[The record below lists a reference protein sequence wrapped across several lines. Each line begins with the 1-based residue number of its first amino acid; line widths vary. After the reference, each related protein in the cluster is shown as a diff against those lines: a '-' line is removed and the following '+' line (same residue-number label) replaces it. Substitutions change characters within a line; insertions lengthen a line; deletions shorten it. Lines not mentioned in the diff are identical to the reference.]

1 MKNSH
6 LAAHRYLTVFRVG
19 YIAALTAI
27 AVLCGYFSVVQRE
40 QNNLVAEIGIFS
52 RQLASLDAAMR
63 AQSFQAAKF
72 TKQYKAFGQMPDLDT
87 VGMTL
92 AEKREY
98 RENQKIDPDIISARN
113 AFDYRTAKGRE
124 NLASVVKI
132 WPILPEALRSQ
143 ILRNARLLDPA
154 DPFANHRHFV
164 DRKPLGAMRTKA
176 DVYWTSSKMASLYT
190 NTIEPSNIEIQTQ
203 IRFYLAKL
211 SQTAG
216 KTLEK
221 YLMFTFGALVF
232 LGFCVFLPI
241 DILIRRIV
249 RNLQNKTAEAAR
261 ALVAARAA
269 DRAKSEFLATMSHEI
284 RTPMN
289 GVLGMAELLVR
300 TDLDTRQRT
309 FTDVILKSGN
319 ALLEIINDI
328 LDYSKIE
335 ANQMVLDKRS
345 FSIADTVEDVAT
357 LMSARAAEKDLELI
371 VRLRPTLPARLL
383 GDPSRFRQVITN
395 LLGNAV
401 KFTETGN
408 VMIDVDCREIA
419 RDDAGGGPENVADR
433 VMISVRVSDTGIGIP
448 PEKLTSIF
456 DKVSQVD
463 GSSTRRHEGTGL
475 GLAIASRLIN
485 LMGGQIGVESEAGKG
500 SVFSFEVEMDV
511 DTVASA
517 EASSVTAIDD
527 ARVLIVDDIEIN
539 RMILT
544 EQLRGWGMDCVA
556 VDGGQMAL
564 DFLEHAATGMGIEV
578 DLVILD
584 FQMPG
589 MSGAEVVQKVRSNP
603 AIAET
608 PILLLSSVDQ
618 ATKLDA
624 LNGLRVDATL
634 TKPTRNRELRT
645 AAEEIIRRHRAIEA
659 TKARTPAVDRTA
671 APVNEPTDPATAE
684 ATATVPPAA
693 PEDNLPD
700 ATGKILVAED
710 NPVNQIVFQQSLA
723 ALGREHVLVE
733 NGREAVAAWEKAKP
747 QVILM
752 DISMPEMNGYEAT
765 AEIRRLE
772 QEQGLPGTVI
782 IAVTAHAMQGDEDRC
797 LAAGFDDYLSKP
809 VSVDKLGAKL
819 QRWLP
824 DTEQHAVA

>member
-1 MKNSH
+1 MKKKN
-6 LAAHRYLTVFRVG
+6 LATHRYLTVFRVG

-27 AVLCGYFSVVQRE
+27 AVMCGYFTVLQRS
-40 QNNLVAEIGIFS
+40 QNNVIAEIGIFS

-63 AQSFQAAKF
+63 AQSIQATKF
-72 TKQYKAFGQMPDLDT
+72 AEQYKSFGTQTDDGT
-87 VGMTL
+87 AGMTL
-92 AEKREY
+92 AQKREF
-98 RENQKIDPDIISARN
+98 RQSRPIDPDIISVRN
-113 AFDYRTAKGRE
+113 AYDYRTAKGRE
-124 NLASVVKI
+124 NLASVEQI
-132 WPILPEALRSQ
+132 WPHLPNALRSQ
-143 ILRNARLLDPA
+143 VLRNARLLDPS
-154 DPFANHRHFV
+154 DPFANHRHYV
-164 DRKPLGAMRTKA
+164 DRQVMGAMRTKTDA
-176 DVYWTSSKMASLYT
+176 YWVSNKMTALYT
-190 NTIEPSNIEIQTQ
+190 STIEPSNIEIQAQ

-211 SQTAG
+211 SQAAG
-216 KTLEK
+216 EMLER
-221 YLMFTFGALVF
+221 YLMLTFGALVL
-232 LGFCVFLPI
+232 LGFAVFLPI

-261 ALVAARAA
+261 ALVEARAA

-335 ANQMVLDKRS
+335 ANQMVLDRRS

-357 LMSARAAEKDLELI
+357 LMSARAAEKDLELL

-401 KFTETGN
+401 KFTETGT
-408 VMIDVDCREIA
+408 VMIDVDCKKPN
-419 RDDAGGGPENVADR
+419 AGKETGGENERVA
-433 VMISVRVSDTGIGIP
+433 ISVRVTDTGIGIP
-448 PEKLTSIF
+448 DEKLKSIF
-456 DKVSQVD
+456 DKFSQVD

-475 GLAIASRLIN
+475 GLAIAAKLVA
-485 LMGGQIGVESEAGKG
+485 LMGGQIGVESEPGKG
-500 SVFSFEVEMDV
+500 SAFFFEVEMDV
-511 DTVASA
+511 DTAAVTEASA
-517 EASSVTAIDD
+517 ITAIDD

-539 RMILT
+539 RLILT

-556 VDGGQMAL
+556 VDSGRMAIE
-564 DFLEHAATGMGIEV
+564 FLEHAASGMGISV
-578 DLVILD
+578 DLIILD

-589 MSGAEVVQKVRSNP
+589 MSGADVVREIRGTP
-603 AIAET
+603 AIADA
-608 PILLLSSVDQ
+608 PVLLLSSVDQ

-624 LNGLRVDATL
+624 LDGLRVDATL
-634 TKPTRNRELRT
+634 TKPTRNRELRA
-645 AAEEIIRRHRAIEA
+645 AAEEIIRRHRAKNGGIRPE
-659 TKARTPAVDRTA
+659 KPAA
-671 APVNEPTDPATAE
+671 APAAAVTDKMPSPVGNPDDANQTS
-684 ATATVPPAA
+684 
-693 PEDNLPD
+693 LPD
-700 ATGKILVAED
+700 AVGKILVAED

-723 ALGREHVLVE
+723 ALGRDHVLVE
-733 NGREAVAAWEKAKP
+733 NGRDAVAAWRSSRP
-747 QVILM
+747 SLILM

-765 AEIRRLE
+765 AEIRRIE
-772 QEQGLPGTVI
+772 AEEGLANTVI

-819 QRWLP
+819 HRWIP
-824 DTEQHAVA
+824 DVELDDYAVA

>member
-1 MKNSH
+1 MSNKNV
-6 LAAHRYLTVFRVG
+6 ATQRYLTMFRVG
-19 YIAALTAI
+19 YVAALTAI
-27 AVLCGYFSVVQRE
+27 AVLCGYFSVVQRN
-40 QNNLVAEIGIFS
+40 QNNVVSEIGIFS
-52 RQLASLDAAMR
+52 RQLASLDSAMR
-63 AQSFQAAKF
+63 AQALQAAKF
-72 TKQYKAFGQMPDLDT
+72 AEQYKNYADVPEFDT
-87 VGMTL
+87 IGMTL
-92 AEKREY
+92 AQKLEY
-98 RENQKIDPDIISARN
+98 RQNRKIDPDIISVRN
-113 AFDYRTAKGRE
+113 AYDYRTAKGRE
-124 NLASVVKI
+124 NLASVEQI
-132 WPILPEALRSQ
+132 WSRLPEALKTQ

-154 DPFANHRHFV
+154 NPFANHKHFV
-164 DRKPLGAMRTKA
+164 DRLVPGAMRSKT

-190 NTIEPSNIEIQTQ
+190 NSIEPSNIEMQAQ

-216 KTLEK
+216 ETLEN
-221 YLMFTFGALVF
+221 YLLFTFGALVF

-241 DILIRRIV
+241 DLLIHRIV
-249 RNLQNKTAEAAR
+249 RILQRKTIEADK
-261 ALVAARAA
+261 ALVEARAA

-300 TDLDTRQRT
+300 TELDTRQRT

-345 FSIADTVEDVAT
+345 FSINDTVEDVAT

-371 VRLRPTLPARLL
+371 VRLRPNLPTRLL
-383 GDPSRFRQVITN
+383 GDPSRFRQIITN

-408 VMIDVDCREIA
+408 VMIDVDCKEV
-419 RDDAGGGPENVADR
+419 PESETGQRVA
-433 VMISVRVSDTGIGIP
+433 ISVRVSDTGIGIP
-448 PEKLTSIF
+448 EEKLKAIF
-456 DKVSQVD
+456 EKFSQVD

-475 GLAIASRLIN
+475 GLAIASKLVV
-485 LMGGQIGVESEAGKG
+485 LMGGEINVESKSGEG

-511 DTVASA
+511 DEEAAAKPSA
-517 EASSVTAIDD
+517 TTSIDD
-527 ARVLIVDDIEIN
+527 ARVLIVDDIAIN

-556 VDGGQMAL
+556 VDSGQMAL

-589 MSGAEVVQKVRSNP
+589 MSGGEVIRHVRANP
-603 AIAET
+603 AIADT

-624 LNGLRVDATL
+624 VSDLRIEATL
-634 TKPTRNRELRT
+634 TKPTRNRDLRM
-645 AAEEIIRRHRAIEA
+645 ASEEIIRLHRSKHMRKVVADAAQTQTSEA
-659 TKARTPAVDRTA
+659 ADAKTDDTVSATSGNAAKTEKPADG
-671 APVNEPTDPATAE
+671 
-684 ATATVPPAA
+684 
-693 PEDNLPD
+693 LPD
-700 ATGKILVAED
+700 ASGKILVAED

-733 NGREAVAAWEKAKP
+733 NGREAVAAWKKAKP
-747 QVILM
+747 SLILM

-765 AEIRRLE
+765 AEIRKIE
-772 QEQGLPGTVI
+772 AKEGLPGTLI
-782 IAVTAHAMQGDEDRC
+782 IAVTAHAMQGDENKC
-797 LAAGFDDYLSKP
+797 LAAGFDDYLAKP
-809 VSVDKLGAKL
+809 VSVDKLGEKL
-819 QRWLP
+819 SRWMP
-824 DTEQHAVA
+824 DVQMDQPAVA